1 MGIGMRMTALAGGV
15 GAAKL
20 LSGLVAVLPPKD
32 LTVIVNTGDDF
43 RWMGLYICP
52 DLDTVTYT
60 LAGLADPITGW
71 GVRDDTF
78 HSLERLRQIGCE
90 TWFKLGDRDLAT
102 HIYRTHHLQNG
113 NSLTGVT
120 LALCRQN
127 GITAHIL
134 PMTDSPVPTLVHTDE
149 GTLEFQDYFV
159 RRKCSPIVRGF
170 SFQGIDAASPAPG
183 VLEAIRDAN
192 AIVLCPSNP
201 YISIGPILAVP
212 GIKTALQQTPATILA
227 VSPIVAG
234 DALKGPAAAMMRQLG
249 DEVSAASVARLYHDF
264 LDIFVLDRRDVIL
277 QEQIAALGVEV
288 RATETVMDD
297 MASRVALAR
306 FLLEMLA

>member
-1 MGIGMRMTALAGGV
+1 MRLTALAGGV

-20 LSGLVAVLPPKD
+20 LSGLVAALPPKD

-60 LAGLADPITGW
+60 LAGLANPTMGW

-102 HIYRTHHLQNG
+102 HIYRTHHLQAG
-113 NSLTGVT
+113 NTLTDVT
-120 LALCRQN
+120 LTLCRQN
-127 GITAHIL
+127 GITAKIL

-159 RRKCSPIVRGF
+159 RKKCSPTVRGF
-170 SFQGIDAASPAPG
+170 SFQGIEAASPAPG
-183 VLEAIRDAN
+183 VLEAIRDAD
-192 AIVLCPSNP
+192 AVVLCPSNP
-201 YISIGPILAVP
+201 YVSIGPILAVP
-212 GIKTALQQTPATILA
+212 GIRTVLRQTPAPILA
-227 VSPIVAG
+227 VTPIVAG
-234 DALKGPAAAMMRQLG
+234 EALKGPTADIMHQLG
-249 DEVSAASVARLYHDF
+249 DEVSAVGIAKLYRDF
-264 LDIFVLDRRDVIL
+264 LDIFVLDQRDVIL
-277 QEQIAALGVEV
+277 KEQIAALGIEV
-288 RATETVMDD
+288 RCTETIMID

-306 FLLEMLA
+306 FLLETLA